1 MDPGVEDLM
10 GEGLQVMM
18 DYLLGMQMTQED
30 GWSWERIPNQ
40 VPKLSV
46 NVESGREVGMVIRR
60 PLESRHIFLLCL
72 WPPAWSPQS

>member
-18 DYLLGMQMTQED
+18 GYLLGMEMTQED
-30 GWSWERIPNQ
+30 GWSWERIPYR

-46 NVESGREVGMVIRR
+46 NVELGREVGMVIWR
-60 PLESRHIFLLCL
+60 PLESRHIVLPCL
-72 WPPAWSPQS
+72 WPPA